1 MSSAISVTLT
11 NRKEVAVNTM
21 AFCFEKPRGF
31 TFKAGQYVSLT
42 QVDPPETDAKGG
54 TRTFSIASA
63 PEEAEV
69 MITTRMRDSAFKRC
83 LKTMRLGTK
92 LAMEA
97 PLGDLVLHDDPARAA
112 VFLAGGIGVTPFRS
126 IVVSAAR
133 AKLPRWLFLFYSNH
147 RPEDAP
153 FLDEL
158 GKLEEMN
165 PNYKF
170 IGTMTKIDESSRPWR
185 GETGRVSKEML
196 LRYVSD
202 LTRAIYYVAGPP
214 AMVFAAQEML
224 TEAGASTE
232 NIRTEEFF
240 GY

>member
-21 AFCFEKPRGF
+21 AFYFEKPRGF
-31 TFKAGQYVSLT
+31 TFKAGQYISLT
-42 QVDPPETDAKGG
+42 QIDPPETDAKGS
-54 TRTFSIASA
+54 TRTFSIAGA

-69 MITTRMRDSAFKRC
+69 MITTRMRDSAFKRR

-92 LAMEA
+92 VTMEG
-97 PLGDLVLHDDPARAA
+97 PFGDLVLHRDPARAA

-133 AKLPRWLFLFYSNH
+133 EKLPHRLFLFYSNH

-170 IGTMTKIDESSRPWR
+170 IGTMTKMDKSSRSWS
-185 GETGRVSKEML
+185 GETGRVSKGML
-196 LRYVSD
+196 LRYIPD
-202 LTRAIYYVAGPP
+202 LALPIYYVAGPP

-224 TEAGASTE
+224 TEARASAV